1 MCARE
6 FWRIE
11 KFKVNCFSF
20 FLVHISYSLSESCRM
35 LILRLVLESCIG
47 GDVSS
52 DYWSEHTN
60 TFIFKFK
67 FLHLNRF
74 LKPLREHFYMYSI
87 TLTRSRVCHLLV
99 YSSTSHFPLLFKF
112 LFSSL
117 LCFYGVPLSLYV
129 CSLATPHSFGPRNG
143 VTPRLCST
151 CWKRGLTRR
160 RWTM

>member
-99 YSSTSHFPLLFKF
+99 YSSTSHFPLFVSLM
-112 LFSSL
+112 FSVL
-117 LCFYGVPLSLYV
+117 L
-129 CSLATPHSFGPRNG
+129 LATMVCASLPLCIGVWQHWTHVCLEQRSHRNCAALVEG
-143 VTPRLCST
+143 
-151 CWKRGLTRR
+151 W
-160 RWTM
+160 RW